1 METATVDGV
10 ELEYE
15 TRGAGEPVV
24 LIHGALIS
32 DAFFPLLDA
41 PALVDHHQ
49 VIAYR
54 RRGYG
59 RSPRQTRPVPLGRQA
74 ADCRGLLR
82 HLGIERAHVVG
93 HSFGGAI
100 ALELAMRSP
109 DLVASLG
116 LLEPALI
123 LGSSGADYRESLRR
137 GIQRYHEED
146 PEPVVED
153 MMRVRW
159 GEDPRK
165 ALRTV
170 LPGAFDQ
177 AVEDAATT
185 FEGEGPALL
194 DWEMGEPQ
202 LRSIR
207 QPTLVVLGERSRR
220 LSPRFVETYELLLDW
235 LPDAEGFVLSNAA
248 HGLQLQNP
256 SGVAAAL
263 ADFLARHPATA

>member
-1 METATVDGV
+1 MEIATVDGV

-15 TRGAGEPVV
+15 IRGAGEPVL
-24 LIHGALIS
+24 LIHGALIA
-32 DAFFPLLDA
+32 DAFFPLLDE

-59 RSPRQTRPVPLGRQA
+59 RSPRQTKPVSLARQA
-74 ADCRGLLR
+74 VDCRGLLS
-82 HLGIERAHVVG
+82 HLGIERVHVVG
-93 HSFGGAI
+93 HSYGGAI
-100 ALELAMRSP
+100 ALELATSRP

-123 LGSSGADYRESLRR
+123 LGSSGADYRESLRT
-137 GIQRYHEED
+137 GIQRYHEEG
-146 PEPVVED
+146 PEPVVEE
-153 MMRVRW
+153 MLRVRL

-165 ALRTV
+165 ALQPV

-194 DWEMGEPQ
+194 DWEMGEAQ
-202 LRSIR
+202 LRSIS
-207 QPTLVVLGERSRR
+207 QPALVVLGERSRT

-235 LPDAEGFVLSNAA
+235 LPDAEGYVLSDAA

-256 SGVAAAL
+256 SGMAAAL
-263 ADFLARHPATA
+263 ADFLARHRATA